1 MNEYRE
7 RLIAYLTAER
17 DISKREIIR
26 HKKMSPEDKEAE
38 GLMIRNAS
46 ISISEEEFGTGEYRL
61 RFDNNNTKIRL
72 GDHILLTPYGKD
84 QIKKPLTVLEITP
97 DYMVIKAEK
106 TAFDESCTWD
116 IELHEMTS
124 FDTYIAILE
133 RMEEAQEEAVYYL
146 FIYIN
151 KSIMNNIYRLFHDWT
166 DIMTKV
172 LEVYDE

>member
-1 MNEYRE
+1 ME
-7 RLIAYLTAER
+7 
-17 DISKREIIR
+17 IS
-26 HKKMSPEDKEAE
+26 
-38 GLMIRNAS
+38 
-46 ISISEEEFGTGEYRL
+46 
-61 RFDNNNTKIRL
+61 
-72 GDHILLTPYGKD
+72 
-84 QIKKPLTVLEITP
+84 P

-172 LEVYDE
+172 LEVYDEWTTTRK